1 MPSPDLW
8 QQPRMAHYEFALD
21 IEAST
26 SRVWRALTDQVGSW
40 WLPSFHILGESSII
54 ELEPHAGGRLVERA
68 DGRELLWYTVLA
80 MVPEKSLDLAGYC
93 TAKYGGPSTT
103 MLSLEVTSISD
114 RLSRLNVSDS
124 LFGRVTEESV
134 RFVRFFPVASLAA
147 ALMMR

>member
-1 MPSPDLW
+1 
-8 QQPRMAHYEFALD
+8 MAHYEFALD

-26 SRVWRALTDQVGSW
+26 SRVWRALTDQLGSW
-40 WLPSFHILGESSII
+40 WLPSFHMLGESSII

-80 MVPEKSLDLAGYC
+80 MDPEKSLDLVGYC

-103 MLSLEVTSISD
+103 MLSIEVTGISE

-134 RFVRFFPVASLAA
+134 RCVQAGWNELFSDGLKKFVEV
-147 ALMMR
+147 

>member
-1 MPSPDLW
+1 
-8 QQPRMAHYEFALD
+8 MAHYEFALD

-26 SRVWRALTDQVGSW
+26 SRVWRALTDQIGSW

-80 MVPEKSLDLAGYC
+80 IDPEKSLDLAGYC

-103 MLSLEVTSISD
+103 MLSLEITGVSD

-134 RFVRFFPVASLAA
+134 RCIQAGWNELFSDGLKKFAEV
-147 ALMMR
+147 

>member
-114 RLSRLNVSDS
+114 R
-124 LFGRVTEESV
+124 
-134 RFVRFFPVASLAA
+134 
-147 ALMMR
+147 